1 MVSTWQ
7 IRAVVSAAGMPK
19 RAGIECSPVRRSNST
34 SWQA

>member
-7 IRAVVSAAGMPK
+7 TRAVVSAAGMPK
-19 RAGIECSPVRRSNST
+19 RAGTEWSPLRRSNST